1 MSLINNRNEE
11 SLPEFEVISGGKEDI
26 RSSFADRTEEETEID
41 LIDLAW
47 ALLDKIHYIVLCFL
61 IGAVI
66 MNAYSYFLVR
76 PTYKSTAKMY
86 VVSASKN
93 SVVDLDALNI
103 GTSLTADY
111 EQLMLSYPVLEQVI
125 NKLNLDMDSDTLAK
139 MITLENPTDTRI
151 LNINVVSTDPKNARD
166 IANTLMDVSVDYL
179 PKTMS
184 TNAPNVAQ
192 KAKLADHKDGPS
204 YTKYTMIGAL
214 AGAFLYCMYLV
225 VKYLMDDTIHTAD
238 DMEKYFDIV
247 PLAVIPDV
255 SELAPEKQQ
264 KRGSWRR
271 DLVSN
276 EEVEF
281 KNKGYALRCRR
292 GFESFKGKC

>member
-11 SLPEFEVISGGKEDI
+11 SAPEFEVISGGKEDV

-166 IANTLMDVSVDYL
+166 IANTLMEVSVDYL

-264 KRGSWRR
+264 K
-271 DLVSN
+271 
-276 EEVEF
+276 
-281 KNKGYALRCRR
+281 
-292 GFESFKGKC
+292 KGKLEKGFSK

>member
-11 SLPEFEVISGGKEDI
+11 STPEFEVISGGKEDV
-26 RSSFADRTEEETEID
+26 RSSFADRTEQEAEID

-76 PTYKSTAKMY
+76 PTYKSTAKLY

-151 LNINVVSTDPKNARD
+151 LNINVVSTDPKSARD
-166 IANTLMDVSVDYL
+166 IANTLMEVSVDYL

-255 SELAPEKQQ
+255 SELASEKQQ
-264 KRGSWRR
+264 K
-271 DLVSN
+271 
-276 EEVEF
+276 
-281 KNKGYALRCRR
+281 
-292 GFESFKGKC
+292 KGKLEKGFSK

>member
-11 SLPEFEVISGGKEDI
+11 SAPEFEVISGGKEDV

-151 LNINVVSTDPKNARD
+151 LNINVVSTDPKSARD

-255 SELAPEKQQ
+255 SELASEKQQ
-264 KRGSWRR
+264 KKEK
-271 DLVSN
+271 L
-276 EEVEF
+276 E
-281 KNKGYALRCRR
+281 KG
-292 GFESFKGKC
+292 FSK